1 MVSTVFFISK
11 SVRSFGEAENK
22 LKLVG
27 FRPLSSL
34 RLGHHVKTPQFLY
47 PCESLVKGSAGLFA
61 ALLLR
66 CHERQ
71 VAAVCRMKQRSVSAP
86 SFVALVAQP
95 EQLDEAAMQVKP
107 PGFHV
112 ISLPF
117 LDDFR
122 QLPDTR
128 LKADNPRYGTGTGT
142 YVHK

>member
-1 MVSTVFFISK
+1 
-11 SVRSFGEAENK
+11 

-27 FRPLSSL
+27 FRPLNTL
-34 RLGHHVKTPQFLY
+34 KLGHHVKLPQFLY
-47 PCESLVKGSAGLFA
+47 PCESLVKGSVGLFA

-66 CHERQ
+66 CQERQ
-71 VAAVCRMKQRSVSAP
+71 VAAICSMKQRAVSAP

-95 EQLDEAAMQVKP
+95 EELDEAGLQVKP

-112 ISLPF
+112 IHLPF

-128 LKADNPRYGTGTGT
+128 LNKNNPP
-142 YVHK
+142 